1 MKKWLTV
8 LLSAILCFGFV
19 FALPSCA
26 GETKPAAVKT
36 LLGEDFLTDEPYVKW
51 EGRYDY
57 TAPEGNEPGKINL
70 YHTASG
76 FTVDFT
82 GTELYVEFDCTVKDN
97 SKSRYPYYNIAV
109 DDEVIP
115 TLSPDRTFHL
125 TGGRERIKIVDGL
138 SEGRHTVKCLK
149 MSEPYDALTSIVVME
164 TDGSFIKRDVEYDN
178 GNFRFMVVCASGGSG
193 HGSLAYSDN
202 IDARIGRNTENSSSL
217 HAFSYLTAR
226 IFGADVQFVANSG
239 WGVAYGS
246 GTAISK
252 VLDYSGITT
261 SNNVSGATQTAL
273 WDYQKWIPD
282 VILFNIGGN
291 DTTNGSFN
299 QSKYQKEV
307 VAMVEKLHSLY
318 PNAYMVWTHTN
329 SNAGKYAISAMSDA
343 GILRNGYLKE
353 AIIPKVGAKYNE
365 EVMGVGA
372 NDHNSI
378 KSHIVTADILAQTLQ
393 ETWGFMPLYPNITFE
408 EYEGILQKF

>member
-8 LLSAILCFGFV
+8 LLSGILCLGFV
-19 FALPSCA
+19 FALPACG
-26 GETKPAAVKT
+26 GETEPAAVTT
-36 LLGEDFLTDEPYVKW
+36 LVGEDFLSNEPYVKW

-57 TAPEGNEPGKINL
+57 TEPEGNEPGKINL

-82 GTELYVEFDCTVKDN
+82 GTELYVEFDSSVKDD
-97 SKSRYPYYNIAV
+97 SKNRYPYYNVAV

-115 TLSPDRTFHL
+115 TLNPERTFHL

-138 SEGRHTVKCLK
+138 PYGNHTVKCLK
-149 MSEPYDALTSIVVME
+149 MSEPYDAITSIVVME
-164 TDGSFIKRDVEYDN
+164 TDGGFIKRDVDYDN
-178 GNFRFMVVCASGGSG
+178 GAIRFMVICASGGSG
-193 HGSLAYSDN
+193 HGSLAYSN
-202 IDARIGRNTENSSSL
+202 NVNARVGRTTANSSSL
-217 HAFSYLTAR
+217 HAFNYLTAR
-226 IFGADVQFVANSG
+226 MFGADVQFVANSG
-239 WGVAYGS
+239 WGVAYGT

-261 SNNVSGATQTAL
+261 SNNVSGAKQTAV
-273 WDYQKWIPD
+273 WDAQKWIPD

-291 DTTNGSFN
+291 DTTSNGFN
-299 QSKYQKEV
+299 QKTYQETV
-307 VAMVEKLHSLY
+307 VDMVKNLHKTY

-343 GILRNGYLKE
+343 GILRDGYMKE
-353 AIIPKVGAKYNE
+353 AIIPKVGATYNDE
-365 EVMGVGA
+365 AMGVGA

-378 KSHIVTADILAQTLQ
+378 KSHIVTADILAKTLQ
-393 ETWGFMPLYPNITFE
+393 ESWGFMPLYENITFE